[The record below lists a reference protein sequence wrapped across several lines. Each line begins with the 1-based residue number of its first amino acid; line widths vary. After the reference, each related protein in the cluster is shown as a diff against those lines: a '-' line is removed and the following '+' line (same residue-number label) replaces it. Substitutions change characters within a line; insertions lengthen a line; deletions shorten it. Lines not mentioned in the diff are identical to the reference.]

1 MINKQYKDRM
11 NKIEQ
16 GCKRSV
22 DFVIAACCL
31 VVFSPLA
38 LVCALAIRKEDG
50 LPVIYKQERI
60 GLHGKP
66 FYIYKFRS
74 MRIDAEKDPETY
86 ESGTFPKGSSP
97 RRASSVVEC
106 VQRGYVVHRTKT
118 GEEVLYRPDHGAR
131 FKIPVPVSDSSRRH
145 FLCHPL

>member
-60 GLHGKP
+60 REGRARLIGNKG
-66 FYIYKFRS
+66 R
-74 MRIDAEKDPETY
+74 PETY

-97 RRASSVVEC
+97 RRASSAVEC
-106 VQRGYVVHRTKT
+106 VQGRYGVHRSET

-131 FKIPVPVSDSSRRH
+131 FKIPVSLSDSTRRH

>member
-60 GLHGKP
+60 TFFQRSCTP
-66 FYIYKFRS
+66 FLKFRQYCIS
-74 MRIDAEKDPETY
+74 YIRY
-86 ESGTFPKGSSP
+86 
-97 RRASSVVEC
+97 
-106 VQRGYVVHRTKT
+106 
-118 GEEVLYRPDHGAR
+118 
-131 FKIPVPVSDSSRRH
+131 H
-145 FLCHPL
+145 FM